1 MNRPARTLI
10 LAAKAAPVADVLLI
24 VAVNLAVCWRLLI
37 TEYLDQMGSIEGAYI
52 GLSRWILARP
62 GELDWFPLWYG
73 GIPFQNTYPPVL
85 HFLVSAAAAL
95 FSVSPARAHHLVG
108 GLAYVLG
115 PLSLYWMARAL
126 SGDRIR
132 SLVAALVYSLLAPS
146 ALLVPAIAHDMGTAL
161 GPRRLHVLVVYG
173 EGPHVLSL
181 ALLPLAVLALHRAL
195 ERFRPARVLAAAVA
209 LALVPLTNWLGAFA
223 LAVAA
228 AAYLAAQA
236 GRLGLSGL
244 LRAVAIAAMAYCLAA
259 PWIPPSTIAA
269 IRRNAQFTVGHY
281 PMTAWQALGGGLLLV
296 VAAGIWLALRKR
308 GASPFLIFTALFAIV
323 MGAIALAG
331 HWFGKH
337 LVPQPERYH
346 LEMDMG
352 LVLFAVFAAGAA
364 WRRLPGRTR
373 RASAAAAVAGAL
385 VLAGYGAHE
394 ARNWIRPAEIA
405 DKVEYQVARWLEENL
420 PGRRVFATGSIRF
433 WLNAF
438 ADNPQLGGGFDQGI
452 TNPMIP
458 KVTFGIPFTQGD
470 GERCLRWL
478 RACGIDA
485 IVVSGPETADAYRD
499 YRDAGKFEG
508 VLRPLWR
515 RGDDV
520 IYEVPRRNPALAH
533 VIPRRAV
540 VGRAPVNIE
549 DEEPIR
555 DYHAAIEDPGLPAA
569 RLEWR
574 GTGQAA
580 VEAVVAPDEVISV
593 QISYHPGWRA
603 SVNGRPAR
611 LSADGLGWMVVE
623 PGGAGPCR
631 VELVYDGGL
640 EMKLARL
647 ARALALVVILA
658 WFAAA
663 LLPRR
668 MARRSSFG

>member
-1 MNRPARTLI
+1 
-10 LAAKAAPVADVLLI
+10 VLLI
-24 VAVNLAVCWRLLI
+24 VAVNLVVCRRLLI
-37 TEYLDQMGSIEGAYI
+37 TEYLDQMGSIEAAYI

-62 GELDWFPLWYG
+62 DQLDWFPLWYG

-85 HFLVSAAAAL
+85 HFLVAGAAAM
-95 FSVSPARAHHLVG
+95 FSVSPARAHHLAG

-115 PLSLYWMARAL
+115 PVSLYWMARAL

-146 ALLVPAIAHDMGTAL
+146 ALLVPAIAHDMGTAF

-195 ERFRPARVLAAAVA
+195 ERFRPMRVLAAAVA
-209 LALVPLTNWLGAFA
+209 LALVPLTNWLGGFA
-223 LAVAA
+223 LAVAV

-236 GRLGLSGL
+236 ERLRLQGL
-244 LRAVAIAAMAYCLAA
+244 LRAAAVGVLAYCLAA
-259 PWIPPSTIAA
+259 PWIPPSTLAA
-269 IRRNAQFTVGHY
+269 IRRNAQYTVGHY

-296 VAAGIWLALRKR
+296 VAAGIWVALRKR
-308 GASPFLIFTALFAIV
+308 GASPFLIFASLFATV

-352 LVLFAVFAAGAA
+352 LVLLAVFAAGEV
-364 WRRLPGRTR
+364 RHRIPERLRQVLVLAGG
-373 RASAAAAVAGAL
+373 AGAL
-385 VLAGYGAHE
+385 VLTGYGAHE
-394 ARNWIRPAEIA
+394 AGNWIRPARIA
-405 DKVEYQVARWLEENL
+405 EKVEYQVARWLEENL
-420 PGRRVFATGSIRF
+420 PGRRVFATGSIKF

-452 TNPMIP
+452 ANPMIP

-470 GERCLRWL
+470 GERCARWL

-485 IVVSGPETADAYRD
+485 IVVSGPATADAYRD

-533 VIPRRAV
+533 VIPRQAV
-540 VGRAPVNIE
+540 VGRAPLNIE
-549 DEEPIR
+549 DEDPIR

-603 SVNGRPAR
+603 SVNGRAAR
-611 LSADGLGWMVVE
+611 LAADGLGWIVVE
-623 PGGAGPCR
+623 PGCGGPCR
-631 VELVYDGGL
+631 VELVWDGGL
-640 EMKLARL
+640 EMKIARG
-647 ARALALVVILA
+647 ARALALGALLA

-663 LLPRR
+663 WLRRR
-668 MARRSSFG
+668 MARRPSFS